1 MWLLHHGKESVAE
14 VYIPVRA
21 KKNKTKKKRRKSAS
35 SDLIAKAGAL
45 VIPQLL
51 FIHVVWSD
59 CDTTLGCRN
68 ITLDG

>member
-1 MWLLHHGKESVAE
+1 MGMKVWQKCIFPSEQ
-14 VYIPVRA
+14 
-21 KKNKTKKKRRKSAS
+21 KKKKKKKRRKSAS
-35 SDLIAKAGAL
+35 SDLIARAGAL

-59 CDTTLGCRN
+59 CDTTLGGRN